1 MIIDLSVYRW
11 EETERVSG
19 FKFLDVH
26 VSEDLT
32 WSRTPSSTSFE
43 DPEVQHSTQNC
54 WLAS

>member
-32 WSRTPSSTSFE
+32 WSRTPNSTSFE